1 MVFAGLQLAQ
11 ALALFTAAGAIA
23 VALYLLRLRQRRVAV
38 PFLALWEPLLARPA
52 STRLFA
58 RLRRLLSLL
67 VALLLIALLTAALAD
82 PRPAEGSRQLRH
94 TLIVVDAGL
103 TMRATDVRPTR
114 LAVALAHA
122 RDRIA
127 DAGPHHRML
136 VAQLDAALT
145 PLSSLTSERDEL
157 ERALA
162 QVRPTD
168 SMTNA
173 EAAHRFALA
182 VLENR
187 HGARVLVLSDRAAA
201 PDGKLAGALRRAG
214 IAVET
219 LRVGRSDANFAIT
232 EFALRRYPLDKTR
245 AELFFEV
252 RNASRAPGKLELTL
266 LGDGAPVA
274 VETIDVPAGA
284 SVRRIFEDVGG
295 VDRTLE
301 ARIRPLAGSRDELPA
316 DDHAYAVVPPRRRA
330 RVLCV
335 SQDNRY
341 LEAALLL
348 DEYLAVDVVA
358 PASYASAD
366 GYDAVIY
373 DRFLPPRAPGV
384 DAVYLR
390 PAPSAGRAAPLDV
403 TGEVERPTFERIQRD
418 HPVLRWTALRDV
430 NVSRALALRPA
441 PGDQVL
447 AADARTPL
455 IVAGERDGHRF
466 VALGFDVRES
476 DLPLRVAWPLLILNA
491 IDWFQGEDVGYLA
504 PLEVGDAV
512 RVALPAGVTR
522 ARVTQPDGVA
532 RTLDAVDGSVVT
544 SARRAGFVRIATG
557 TTEQVVAVN
566 RAPDASGDIAPAPGA
581 VADAGS
587 RAQASPRRDAGGQ
600 PAWAWLLLLA
610 CLLACLE
617 WAAYHRRWSV

>member
-1 MVFAGLQLAQ
+1 MVFAGLELAQ
-11 ALALFTAAGAIA
+11 ALALFAAAGAVA
-23 VALYLLRLRQRRVAV
+23 VALYLLRLRQRRVSV
-38 PFLALWEPLLARPA
+38 PFLALWEPLLAKPA

-94 TLIVVDAGL
+94 TLLVVDAGL
-103 TMRATDVRPTR
+103 TMQATDVRPSR
-114 LAVALAHA
+114 LAAALARAH
-122 RDRIA
+122 DRIA
-127 DAGPHHRML
+127 DAGSSHRML

-162 QVRPTD
+162 HVQPTD
-168 SMTNA
+168 AATNA
-173 EAAHRFALA
+173 EAAYRFALA
-182 VLENR
+182 VLEGR
-187 HGARVLVLSDRAAA
+187 HGARVVVLSDRATA
-201 PDGKLAGALRRAG
+201 PDAKLAAALKHAG
-214 IAVET
+214 IAVEMV
-219 LRVGRSDANFAIT
+219 RIGRGDANFAVT

-252 RNASRAPGKLELTL
+252 RNASRAQGKLELTL
-266 LGDGAPVA
+266 FGDGAPLA
-274 VETIDVPAGA
+274 VETLDVAAGA
-284 SVRRIFEDVGG
+284 SVRRIFDDIGG

-301 ARIRPLAGSRDELPA
+301 ARIRPLDGARDDLPA

-335 SQDNRY
+335 SEDNRY

-348 DEYLAVDVVA
+348 DEYLTVDVVA
-358 PASYASAD
+358 PANYASAE

-373 DRFLPPRAPGV
+373 DRFVPPRAPGA
-384 DAVYLR
+384 DAIYLR
-390 PAPSAGRAAPLDV
+390 PAPAAGRVAPLEV
-403 TGEVERPTFERIQRD
+403 TGEVERPLFDRIERD
-418 HPVLRWTALRDV
+418 HPILRWTALRDV
-430 NVSRALALRPA
+430 NVARALLLQPA
-441 PGDQVL
+441 AGDHVL
-447 AADARTPL
+447 AADPRTPL

-466 VALGFDVRES
+466 VALGFDVRQS

-491 IDWFQGEDVGYLA
+491 IDWFHGEDAGYLSPA
-504 PLEVGDAV
+504 EVGDPV

-522 ARVTQPDGVA
+522 ARVTGPDGVA
-532 RTLDAVDGSVVT
+532 RTLDALDGAVVT
-544 SARRAGFVRIATG
+544 SSRRAGFVRVAAD

-566 RAPDASGDIAPAPGA
+566 RSPEASGDIAPA
-581 VADAGS
+581 AGHRERPESAPPVS
-587 RAQASPRRDAGGQ
+587 RREGGGQ
-600 PAWAWLLLLA
+600 PAWTWLLLLA
-610 CLLACLE
+610 CAIATLE